1 MNEISNTKTQEEL
14 DLEIEELLKQIE
26 EEANT
31 EEEYHEENI
40 AEEAQ
45 DVKDS
50 EFAESVKSLF
60 DADETE
66 EAILRKIQDAL
77 KTSQRMMNVT
87 YSPDAL
93 LAQEEEIREIYPQF
107 DILEELRKNEVFRRL
122 ISIGTEVH
130 SALLI
135 SNEAYADKII
145 QEIQTAAQ
153 REFAEKLRS
162 GMEFLPSAMQ
172 KKSGGSQFDVS
183 KLSDEQFEEIENK
196 VKQNKRVFL

>member
-31 EEEYHEENI
+31 EEYQEENI

-50 EFAESVKSLF
+50 QFAESIKALF
-60 DADETE
+60 DAEETE
-66 EAILRKIQDAL
+66 EAILEKIQDAL
-77 KTSQRMMNVT
+77 ETAQRMVNVT

-93 LAQEEEIREIYPQF
+93 LAQEEEVREIYPQF

-122 ISIGTEVH
+122 ISIGIEVH

-135 SNEAYADKII
+135 SNEAYADKIT

-153 REFAEKLRS
+153 RELAEKLRS

-172 KKSGGSQFDVS
+172 RKSGGSQFDVS